1 MTLPNGAGGYQVGD
15 GNLGEVT
22 LGTSPVPTAY
32 TAAATLTTLD
42 LSGGLVVYTSA
53 STADLALPV
62 VVGVGGVNADISS
75 AKVNSSFDIA
85 LVATSTG
92 VPTITAPAN
101 SGWTLVGSGA
111 GVASRSVLF
120 RAVKTSA
127 TTYNLYRIAG

>member
-1 MTLPNGAGGYQVGD
+1 MALPNGAGGYQVGD

-22 LGTSPVPTAY
+22 LGTSAIPTAY
-32 TAAATLTTLD
+32 TAAATLTTAD
-42 LSGGLVVYTSA
+42 LAGGIVVYTSA
-53 STADLALPV
+53 STADLTLPAVSV
-62 VVGVGGVNADISS
+62 VNTDISS
-75 AKVNSSFDIA
+75 AKTNSSFEFT

-92 VPTITAPAN
+92 VPTIVVGT
-101 SGWTLVGSGA
+101 GWTLVGVGT

>member
-22 LGTSPVPTAY
+22 LSTSAIPTAY
-32 TAAATLTTLD
+32 TAAATLTNGD
-42 LSGGLVVYTSA
+42 LGGTVVVYTSA
-53 STADLALPV
+53 STADLTLPAV
-62 VVGVGGVNADISS
+62 SVVNADFGS
-75 AKVNSSFDIA
+75 AKVNSSFDFS

-92 VPTITAPAN
+92 VPTIVAGT
-101 SGWTLVGSGA
+101 GWTLVGVGT

-120 RAVKTSA
+120 RAVKTGA

>member
-1 MTLPNGAGGYQVGD
+1 MALPNGAGGYQVGD

-22 LGTSPVPTAY
+22 LGTSAIPTAY

-42 LSGGLVVYTSA
+42 LAGGLVVYTSA
-53 STADLALPV
+53 STADLALPAVSV
-62 VVGVGGVNADISS
+62 VNTDISS
-75 AKVNSSFDIA
+75 AKVNSSFEFS

-92 VPTITAPAN
+92 VPTIPVGT
-101 SGWTLVGSGA
+101 GWTLVGVGT

>member
-22 LGTSPVPTAY
+22 FGTSAIPTAY
-32 TAAATLTTLD
+32 TAAATLTTAD
-42 LSGGLVVYTSA
+42 LAGGAVVYTSA
-53 STADLALPV
+53 STADLTLPAV
-62 VVGVGGVNADISS
+62 SVVNADISS
-75 AKVNSSFDIA
+75 AKVNSSFEFSLI
-85 LVATSTG
+85 ATSTG
-92 VPTITAPAN
+92 VPTIVVGT
-101 SGWTLVGSGA
+101 GWTLVGVGT

>member
-1 MTLPNGAGGYQVGD
+1 MALPNGAGGYQVGD

-22 LGTSPVPTAY
+22 LGTSAIPTAY
-32 TAAATLTTLD
+32 TAAATLTTAD
-42 LSGGLVVYTSA
+42 LAGGAVVYTSA
-53 STADLALPV
+53 STADLTLPAVSV
-62 VVGVGGVNADISS
+62 VDADISS
-75 AKVNSSFDIA
+75 AKVNSSFEFS

-92 VPTITAPAN
+92 VPTIVVGT
-101 SGWTLVGSGA
+101 GWTLVGVGT

>member
-1 MTLPNGAGGYQVGD
+1 MALPNGAGGYQVGD

-22 LGTSPVPTAY
+22 LGTSAIPTAY
-32 TAAATLTTLD
+32 TAAATLTTAD

-53 STADLALPV
+53 STADLTLPAVSV
-62 VVGVGGVNADISS
+62 VDADISS
-75 AKVNSSFDIA
+75 AKTNSSFEFA

-92 VPTITAPAN
+92 VPTIVVGT
-101 SGWTLVGSGA
+101 GWTLVGSGA
-111 GVASRSVLF
+111 GVASKSVLF

>member
-1 MTLPNGAGGYQVGD
+1 MALPNGAGGYQVGD

-22 LGTSPVPTAY
+22 LGTSAIPTAY

-42 LSGGLVVYTSA
+42 LAGGVVVYTSS
-53 STADLALPV
+53 STADLTLPAVSV
-62 VVGVGGVNADISS
+62 VDADISS
-75 AKVNSSFDIA
+75 AKVNSSFEFA

-92 VPTITAPAN
+92 VPTIVVGT
-101 SGWTLVGSGA
+101 GWTLVGSGA
-111 GVASRSVLF
+111 GVASKSVLF

>member
-22 LGTSPVPTAY
+22 LSTSAIPTAY
-32 TAAATLTTLD
+32 TAAATLTNGD
-42 LSGGLVVYTSA
+42 LGGTVVVYTSS
-53 STADLALPV
+53 STADLTLPAV
-62 VVGVGGVNADISS
+62 SVVNADFGS
-75 AKVNSSFDIA
+75 AKVNSSFDFA

-92 VPTITAPAN
+92 VPTIVAGT
-101 SGWTLVGSGA
+101 GWTLVGSGA

>member
-1 MTLPNGAGGYQVGD
+1 MALPNGAGGYQVGD

-22 LGTSPVPTAY
+22 LGTSAIPTAY
-32 TAAATLTTLD
+32 TAAATLTTAD
-42 LSGGLVVYTSA
+42 LAGGAVVYTSS
-53 STADLALPV
+53 STADLTLPAVSV
-62 VVGVGGVNADISS
+62 VDADISS
-75 AKVNSSFDIA
+75 AKTNSSFEFS

-92 VPTITAPAN
+92 VPTIVVGT
-101 SGWTLVGSGA
+101 GWTLVGVGT

>member
-1 MTLPNGAGGYQVGD
+1 MALPNGAGGYQVGD

-22 LGTSPVPTAY
+22 LGTSAIPTAY

-42 LSGGLVVYTSA
+42 LAGGAVVYTSA
-53 STADLALPV
+53 STADLALPAVSV
-62 VVGVGGVNADISS
+62 VNTDISS
-75 AKVNSSFDIA
+75 AKTNSSFEFS

-92 VPTITAPAN
+92 VPTITAGT
-101 SGWTLVGSGA
+101 GWTLVGVGT

>member
-1 MTLPNGAGGYQVGD
+1 MALPNGAGGYQVGD

-22 LGTSPVPTAY
+22 LGTSAIPTAY
-32 TAAATLTTLD
+32 TAAATLTTAD
-42 LSGGLVVYTSA
+42 LAGGAVVYTSA
-53 STADLALPV
+53 STADLALPAVSV
-62 VVGVGGVNADISS
+62 VNTDISS
-75 AKVNSSFDIA
+75 AKVNSSFEFS

-92 VPTITAPAN
+92 VPTITVGT
-101 SGWTLVGSGA
+101 GWTLVGVGT